1 MHITISVHRLAVG
14 PDGKPENELLPASET
29 TSINQK
35 ADFACGFRKII
46 VFKCSLNIFS
56 ADHVFTV

>member
-46 VFKCSLNIFS
+46 VCSLHIFS